1 MMCHVGCNPLVLY
14 LMTWKRN
21 FIFFGYSLSS
31 DPIPIFTFVA
41 TSMTKK
47 PLNIFLQHFVMTQ
60 QNVSTLNNLIQ
71 SVIIDDHFFEM
82 TIHYIVL

>member
-21 FIFFGYSLSS
+21 FIFFVYSLSS

-41 TSMTKK
+41 TSMLWDDRKEHPILRQWNEIIIILVEIVTKEY
-47 PLNIFLQHFVMTQ
+47 LFL
-60 QNVSTLNNLIQ
+60 S
-71 SVIIDDHFFEM
+71 
-82 TIHYIVL
+82 